1 MCGPSRSRCWRPS
14 AAQGGARC
22 SYSTIS
28 IGRGRHRPD
37 ALKDFSGRTTEMT
50 DYLAEQIVAD
60 LPEELREFL
69 LETAILE
76 RFDASLADA
85 VRKRSDSEE
94 LLERL
99 QHFDALLIPLDD
111 AREWF
116 RYHHLF
122 ADFLCQR
129 LRRSSAHRPILLH
142 RRAARALAAVGPKPC
157 STGSTVSRVSSMSRH
172 SRLSFPC
179 SRCPCGR
186 FVVGILRAAT
196 DSGTIAAKRS
206 NLDAGYRRRQCA
218 RLSTACTAG
227 VDQPLPTPHR

>member
-1 MCGPSRSRCWRPS
+1 M
-14 AAQGGARC
+14 
-22 SYSTIS
+22 
-28 IGRGRHRPD
+28 
-37 ALKDFSGRTTEMT
+37 
-50 DYLAEQIVAD
+50 
-60 LPEELREFL
+60 
-69 LETAILE
+69 ETAILE

-142 RRAARALAAVGPKPC
+142 RRAARALAAVGPKPDVYKRQPAL
-157 STGSTVSRVSSMSRH
+157 GFGIPGAVS
-172 SRLSFPC
+172 
-179 SRCPCGR
+179 GR
-186 FVVGILRAAT
+186 PAALANAHLYEVQ
-196 DSGTIAAKRS
+196 GP
-206 NLDAGYRRRQCA
+206 RRRSVRRRA
-218 RLSTACTAG
+218 ELSG
-227 VDQPLPTPHR
+227 LPSEVTGKAPRFWSRDVAAPMSLFP